1 MRYNTT
7 KRDPIKNSF
16 IMPNEIFRLGL
27 SEGAIAM
34 YAYLLYCEDRD
45 TYQCYQSYTT
55 IAGAVNKS
63 KNSIRK
69 YVAELVARRLIET
82 EHTTVTLK
90 DGRKHNG
97 SLKLYNSPDQRSS
110 QISRRG
116 SDAETENRT
125 GKAGSRKTSCRIR
138 SSASQNCIAVSN
150 EKAVFSRMGENSPH
164 PI

>member
-7 KRDPIKNSF
+7 KRDPIKNSL

-27 SEGAIAM
+27 SEGAIAV
-34 YAYLLYCEDRD
+34 YAYLLYCEDRE
-45 TYQCYQSYTT
+45 TYQCYPSYTT

-69 YVAELVARRLIET
+69 YVAELAARRLIET

-97 SLKLYNSPDQRSS
+97 SLKYTILPITEAVKYHDEVQMRKLKIE
-110 QISRRG
+110 QAKREAEKRLAEYDRRHP
-116 SDAETENRT
+116 
-125 GKAGSRKTSCRIR
+125 KT
-138 SSASQNCIAVSN
+138 ASL
-150 EKAVFSRMGENSPH
+150 
-164 PI
+164 